1 MIEYINH
8 NYMKTIIFQTSP
20 KDTAS
25 TFLINAIYGLIPE
38 LGDKKII
45 TLKTQNFEDYFDK
58 IILIKCH
65 KNIDDLIETY
75 KNDYELYFI
84 CSERKEKNCLIDE
97 KYRDYKNVVIFD
109 FNELNETETNTIPII
124 IENIHDKL
132 NQTIIQDINI
142 ELNIELK
149 IELNIKKSIE
159 RIHSMNQRYE
169 EIKHLPFTYIDD
181 FYQIHGSHRNRS
193 SKSTI

>member
-1 MIEYINH
+1 
-8 NYMKTIIFQTSP
+8 MKTIIFQTSP

-25 TFLINAIYGLIPE
+25 TFLTNAIYGLIPE
-38 LGDKKII
+38 LSNKKII
-45 TLKTQNFEDYFDK
+45 TIKTQNIIKTQNFEDYFDQ
-58 IILIKCH
+58 LIVVKCH
-65 KNIDDLIETY
+65 KEIDELIEKY
-75 KNDYELYFI
+75 KTEYELYFI
-84 CSERKEKNCLIDE
+84 CSERKEINCFIDE

-109 FNELNETETNTIPII
+109 FKELNETETNTIPII
-124 IENIHDKL
+124 IENISNKL

-142 ELNIELK
+142 ELNIEL
-149 IELNIKKSIE
+149 NVKKGIE